1 MARVYDLA
9 MTHKLDADDFFIHR
23 VQEACARARL
33 NFFLIEPAWAEE
45 YLAKLERKEV
55 WARVVLN
62 MQSEHHDPGE
72 VFHRIIRRSHELGAK
87 VIDPPDVAM
96 AACHKAMAHQRL
108 LAAGLQLPPTLIL
121 DQISAGQ
128 WPELTAEQ
136 LALLVPPFVIKPAL
150 GYGRK
155 GIILNATGIEDLKR
169 AAEAWPWGPYLLQ
182 KRIVPRD
189 LVGEPAYF
197 RVYHVFGSTWLSW
210 WNCYND
216 RYRLVTA
223 QEEAELKLTPLH
235 QIARKLAEATGM
247 NFFSTEVA
255 QTESGEFFLI
265 DYVNDQCHLLTQTA
279 SPQNGVP
286 DELVNAIA
294 VKLVEAASRLKTK

>member
-1 MARVYDLA
+1 MARVYDLV
-9 MTHKLDADDFFIHR
+9 MTHKLDADDYFIHR
-23 VQEACARARL
+23 VQEACARTGL

-45 YLAKLERKEV
+45 YLVKLERKDV

-62 MQSEHHDPGE
+62 MQSEHHDPQE
-72 VFHRIIRRSHELGAK
+72 IFHQIIRRSHELGAK

-108 LAAGLQLPPTLIL
+108 LSAGLPLPLTFIL
-121 DQISAGQ
+121 DRLPDGH

-136 LALLVPPFVIKPAL
+136 TAALQPPFVIKPSL
-150 GYGRK
+150 GYGRR
-155 GIILNATGIEDLKR
+155 GVILNAQSGADLKR
-169 AAEAWPWGPYLLQ
+169 AVEAWPWGPYLLQ
-182 KRIVPRD
+182 QRIVPREIA
-189 LVGEPAYF
+189 GAPAYF

-223 QEEAELKLTPLH
+223 VEEAELKLGGLH
-235 QIARKLAEATGM
+235 DLARRLAAATGM

-255 QTESGEFFLI
+255 QTEAGEFVLI

-279 SPQNGVP
+279 SPHNGVP

-294 VKLVEAASRLKTK
+294 QKLVEAAGRLGKS

>member
-1 MARVYDLA
+1 MTRVYDLA

-23 VQEACARARL
+23 VQEACARAGL

-45 YLAKLERKEV
+45 YLAKLQRKEI
-55 WARVVLN
+55 WAHVVIN
-62 MQSEHHDPGE
+62 MQSEHHDPKE
-72 VFHRIIRRSHELGAK
+72 IFHRIIRQSQTLGAK

-121 DQISAGQ
+121 DESSAGH

-136 LALLVPPFVIKPAL
+136 LALLEPPFVIKPAL

-155 GIILNATGIEDLKR
+155 GIILEAKGIEDLKK
-169 AAEAWPWGPYLLQ
+169 AAVAWPWGPYLLQ
-182 KRIVPRD
+182 KRIVPRT
-189 LVGEPAYF
+189 LNGEPAYF

-210 WNCYND
+210 WNCFTD
-216 RYRLVTA
+216 KYRLVTSE
-223 QEEAELKLTPLH
+223 EEAELNLAPLH
-235 QIARKLAEATGM
+235 QIALKLAEATGM
-247 NFFSTEVA
+247 NFFSTEVS
-255 QTESGEFFLI
+255 QTETGEFFLI

-279 SPQNGVP
+279 SPHNGVP

-294 VKLVEAASRLKTK
+294 QKLVESAKRLKNA

>member
-1 MARVYDLA
+1 
-9 MTHKLDADDFFIHR
+9 MTHKLDADDYFIHR
-23 VQEACARARL
+23 VQEACARAGL

-45 YLAKLERKEV
+45 YLAKLERKEI
-55 WARVVLN
+55 WSRVVLN
-62 MQSEHHDPGE
+62 MQSEHHDPKE
-72 VFHRIIRRSHELGAK
+72 VFHRIIRRSQEMGAK

-108 LAAGLQLPPTLIL
+108 LSAGLDVPPTVIL
-121 DQISAGQ
+121 DQDTAGQ
-128 WPELTAEQ
+128 WPKLTAEQ
-136 LALLVPPFVIKPAL
+136 LALLEPPFVIKPAL

-155 GIILNATGIEDLKR
+155 GILLNAQGSEDLQK
-169 AAEAWPWGPYLLQ
+169 AATSWPWGPYLLQ

-189 LVGEPAYF
+189 LNGEPAYF
-197 RVYHVFGSTWLSW
+197 RVYHVFGSTWISW
-210 WNCYND
+210 WNCFTD
-216 RYRLVTA
+216 KYRLVTA
-223 QEEAELKLTPLH
+223 QEETDLKLAPLRE
-235 QIARKLAEATGM
+235 IAKRLAQVTAM

-255 QTESGEFFLI
+255 QTEVGGFVLI

-294 VKLVEAASRLKTK
+294 VKLVEAANRLRKA